1 MGKGKRN
8 RQLHVENTTGA
19 PQKRQN
25 KNKKQ
30 GPWPLWAKRTL
41 CIVLLVAVLAGIVVA
56 ALISSGAILRGRIIV
71 ESKSGKFDIN
81 QQMAT
86 FILWQAMYQQAAN
99 DWWNAYYQQYFY
111 GTKSDIV
118 TQYQSAEQ
126 YGLAMASY
134 YTKEALNT
142 GLYTIKDYMIEL
154 VAGADAAL
162 DAGMKY
168 EAHDKEDAKSVV
180 TWMQNI
186 YVSFGF
192 AEQGIPF
199 KNFLKEYVCDTFKTS
214 DIEDAAKVMVMY
226 SKYSDYK
233 SFLLQSN
240 PTDADLQDYILKN
253 PSNNFEAYYYS
264 YTGAGEDM
272 IRNFFTDEF
281 MTERFESTL
290 AKHYANADR
299 LEIADLKD
307 AELTAKLTAFK
318 LDNAQKYTKDSN
330 NLPTAISDYIFST
343 SNKAG
348 TFSAISGESCA
359 YLIYFKATSTASE
372 ATVAYKTYNY
382 NDYKDQ
388 IVTDL
393 ADESLATLEAIKDAL
408 TASIA
413 AGKNTTDHEAD
424 NKKAADL
431 LGKMNEGLETGIT
444 DSQITTATGLT
455 KDSTDKAPKSILN
468 VLFDEDA
475 KPVKDWKFVVNDNNE
490 SHVVIVD
497 KVDSEA
503 GTIDVSYVTY
513 TDDTFVPLLRTFEAE
528 FNIYLLESKTDYH
541 TYTWAFDD
549 FEKEVTNWLIDEN
562 LKELVLSK
570 KANVVCDDLKLAM
583 SASGEGAAEAL
594 AAKLIDIFGG
604 ETGTVTYVN
613 SHYTAQQLDS
623 AVYDYIFNYKN
634 KESAS
639 VIVGEDDKVFLV
651 YVKSYKDNSDKDGDD
666 SANLEITVEVGIK
679 EFTVAEEDQETI
691 NSLKQTIANAL
702 TAEGRKDPA
711 DFAKSAEDIAK
722 DKLAAFKANTEVWE
736 KGVTKVSTTKPLSS
750 NDTNTAPK
758 AILDKIYPTG
768 SSTTKINLT
777 VGEFVQADDN
787 KGTSYV
793 VKVIAVDN
801 DKLTCTVEYQSYE
814 DEENYS
820 YFRAIRDMLNDSLNE
835 KPVSV
840 KLPAS
845 VTSGTYQDWLFKNEY
860 KEATASNRASRDF
873 ERKKNDFTFIATT
886 DSKNAITGLTI
897 YIAHAED
904 DKAVVQQVYDEEKTV
919 YAAYQLFKTEAEAQK
934 ALKKL
939 NGKTGFELLDV
950 FTSLKQIEEIGEN
963 NTEGYAPGY
972 VITTTP
978 TIGVDLTKSDV
989 TDANLAN
996 WLFNSNPAAYST
1008 NIIAAKDGSG
1018 YYLAVFASSEAAW
1031 KRTARTG
1038 WVDEAFTEHMKTL
1051 VGNYSINEKAMAKV
1065 DGVVTSVTGA

>member
-8 RQLHVENTTGA
+8 RQLHVENATGA
-19 PQKRQN
+19 LQKRPN

-30 GPWPLWAKRTL
+30 GTWPLWAKRTL

-111 GTKSDIV
+111 GTTSEIT

-142 GLYTIKDYMIEL
+142 GLYSIKDYMIEL

-180 TWMQNI
+180 TWMKNI

-233 SFLLQSN
+233 SFQLQAN
-240 PTDADLQDYILKN
+240 PSDADLQDYILKN
-253 PSNNFEAYYYS
+253 PSNSFEAYYYA

-299 LEIADLKD
+299 LVIADLKD
-307 AELTAKLTAFK
+307 AELTAKLTAFG

-330 NLPTAISDYIFST
+330 NLPEAISDYIFST

-372 ATVAYKTYNY
+372 ATVAYAEYTY
-382 NDYKDQ
+382 DKYKDE

-393 ADESLATLEAIKDAL
+393 NDADLATLEAIKDAL
-408 TASIA
+408 IASIV
-413 AGKNTTDHEAD
+413 AGKNTTDHESD
-424 NKKAADL
+424 NDKAADL
-431 LGKMNEGLETGIT
+431 LAKMNEGLETGIT
-444 DSQITTATGLT
+444 ESQTTTVTDLK
-455 KDSTDKAPKSILN
+455 KDSTDKAPKAILN
-468 VLFDEDA
+468 VLFDKDA

-490 SHVVIVD
+490 SYVVIVD

-503 GTIDVSYVTY
+503 GTIDISYVTY
-513 TDDTFVPLLRTFEAE
+513 TDDTFIPLLRTFEAE

-541 TYTWAFDD
+541 TYTWDIDD
-549 FEKEVTNWLIDEN
+549 FEKEVTNWLIDKN
-562 LKELVLSK
+562 LKELVLTK
-570 KANVVCDDLKLAM
+570 KANKVCDDLKVAM
-583 SASGEGAAEAL
+583 AASGEGAAEAL
-594 AAKLIDIFGG
+594 AAKLIEIFGG
-604 ETGTVTYVN
+604 ETGTVTHVN
-613 SHYTAQQLDS
+613 SYYSAQQLDP

-651 YVKSYKDNSDKDGDD
+651 YVKSYKDNSDKNGDD

-679 EFTVAEEDQETI
+679 EFTAAEEDQETI
-691 NSLKQTIANAL
+691 NSLKQTIADAL

-722 DKLAAFKANTEVWE
+722 DKLAAFKANTEIWE

-750 NDTNTAPK
+750 KDTNTAPK
-758 AILDKIYPTG
+758 AILDKIYPNG
-768 SSTTKINLT
+768 SSTTKIELT
-777 VGEFVQADDN
+777 AGQFVQVDDN
-787 KGTSYV
+787 GTSYV

-801 DKLTCTVEYQSYE
+801 DKLTSTVEYLSYE
-814 DEENYS
+814 DEDNYS
-820 YFRAIRDMLNDSLNE
+820 YFRAIRDMLNGSLKE
-835 KPVSV
+835 KPTSA
-840 KLPAS
+840 KLPSS

-873 ERKKNDFTFIATT
+873 ERKKNDLTFIATT

-950 FTSLKQIEEIGEN
+950 FTSLKQTEEFGQN

-972 VITTTP
+972 VITTSP

-989 TDANLAN
+989 TDANLAD
-996 WLFNSNPAAYST
+996 WLFTSNPAAYST

-1031 KRTARTG
+1031 KRNARTG

-1051 VGNYSINEKAMAKV
+1051 VVNYSINEKAMAKV
-1065 DGVVTSVTGA
+1065 DGVVTTVAGA